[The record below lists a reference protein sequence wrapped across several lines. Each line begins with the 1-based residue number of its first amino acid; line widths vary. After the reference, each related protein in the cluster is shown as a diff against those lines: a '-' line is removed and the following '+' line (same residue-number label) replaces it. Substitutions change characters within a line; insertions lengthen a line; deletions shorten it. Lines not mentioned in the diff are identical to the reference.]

1 MTRPMK
7 WIGLLATAA
16 IVGLLAFNIWREPSR
31 QTKAQETYR
40 ATAIADGTALYTLY
54 CAECHGAA
62 GEGLNNYPSLDQAFI
77 RQQEI
82 EVLYRLVARGHYGT
96 DMAAFSLQEGGLL
109 NRAQIES
116 IISMIQ
122 HGSWA
127 VTSQYVLAAGF
138 QPAESV
144 TDSGDFQA
152 VYTAANTDPNG
163 TLVTGRTLFA
173 SVCAE
178 CHGANGEGTADA
190 PMLNSVY
197 VQSMSADQLLSII
210 NFGVSGTKMDTFRL
224 RFSLDEKAALI
235 YLLQNWNGVA
245 VAAAP
250 TPTIDTSGVTVSG
263 QVLFEKWCAPCHG
276 VHGEGGSIAPPL
288 NDVPPLPTEFIMTRV
303 RTGKNAMPPFP
314 LPDLPDPELMV
325 LIEYAQSNIFGA
337 ILPVLTEAEL
347 ANAAALYQQQCAEC
361 HGAQGEGTLEQGPP
375 LVKTPPLHANYII
388 YFTRFGSPNTPS
400 IPASV
405 VSDGDLRLIV
415 AYLHRIGIH
424 K

>member
-7 WIGLLATAA
+7 WLGLVVTVA

-31 QTKAQETYR
+31 QTEAQETYR
-40 ATAIADGTALYTLY
+40 ATAITEGTTLYALY

-62 GEGLNNYPSLDQAFI
+62 GEGLNSYPALDQAFL
-77 RQQEI
+77 RQQDI
-82 EVLYRLVARGHYGT
+82 EVLYKLVARGHYGT

-116 IISMIQ
+116 IINMIQ

-127 VTSQYVLAAGF
+127 VTSQYVLATGF

-144 TDSGDFQA
+144 ADASDFQG
-152 VYTAANTDPNG
+152 VYAAANTDPNG
-163 TLVTGRTLFA
+163 TLATGRTLFA

-178 CHGANGEGTADA
+178 CHGVNGEGTADA

-224 RFSLDEKAALI
+224 RFSLEEKAALI
-235 YLLQNWNGVA
+235 YLLQNWNGVT
-245 VAAAP
+245 VAAP
-250 TPTIDTSGVTVSG
+250 IPTIDTSGVTVSG

-288 NDVPPLPTEFIMTRV
+288 NDVPPLSTEFIMTRV

-314 LPDLPDPELMV
+314 LLDLPDPELMV
-325 LIEYAQSNIFGA
+325 LIEYAQSSIFGSS
-337 ILPVLTEAEL
+337 LPVLTEVEL
-347 ANAAALYQQQCAEC
+347 ANAAMLYQLQCAEC
-361 HGAQGEGTLEQGPP
+361 HGIQGEGTPEQGPP
-375 LVKTPPLHANYII
+375 LVKIPPLHSNFII

-405 VSDGDLRLIV
+405 VSDSDLQLIV
-415 AYLHRIGIH
+415 AYLHSLGIH
-424 K
+424 Q